1 MIAQNEN
8 VRFNK
13 RKKSCMS
20 TGKETRKLHNTQGF
34 SLAELLIALM
44 LSLMS
49 FTLVCTA
56 ITAAWGEQK
65 KQTMQSEATML
76 CQTLTV
82 AATDELRYANNIEGT
97 DIDSIVYTN
106 SKRAGNATKAAFINK
121 TAEDD
126 RTLTRIVISNTLNRD
141 QEYLLVPNA
150 NYTQGTK
157 ATLELNWHTDAA
169 DPQTYHTFT
178 GTVIV
183 SDSNDRELARQSFA
197 VKPVNYD

>member
-1 MIAQNEN
+1 M
-8 VRFNK
+8 
-13 RKKSCMS
+13 
-20 TGKETRKLHNTQGF
+20 GKALHKLNNTQGF

-56 ITAAWGEQK
+56 VAAAGRELK
-65 KQTMQSEATML
+65 SQTTQSEATML
-76 CQTLTV
+76 CQTLVV
-82 AATDELRYANNIEGT
+82 AAVDELRYAYNIEGT

-106 SKRAGNATKAAFINK
+106 SKRAGNATKAAFVNK

-126 RTLTRIVISNTLNRD
+126 RTLTRTVISNTLNSD

-157 ATLELNWHTDAA
+157 AILELNWHTDAA
-169 DPQTYHTFT
+169 DPQSYHTFT

-183 SDSNDRELARQSFA
+183 SDSSDRELARQSFA
-197 VKPVNYD
+197 VKPINY